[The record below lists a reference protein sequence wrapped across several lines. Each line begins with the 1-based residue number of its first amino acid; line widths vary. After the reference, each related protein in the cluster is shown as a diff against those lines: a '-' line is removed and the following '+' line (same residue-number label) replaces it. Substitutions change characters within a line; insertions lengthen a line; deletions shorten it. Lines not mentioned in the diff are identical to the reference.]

1 MNCYETQHEGSK
13 DEKEPPG
20 KFSFGHVDREE
31 YRHHWKRINNNKM
44 LSKSVRQ
51 LNQLHLHDKI
61 WATTPPNACPMLKY
75 FLFGEPRVGRK
86 DAKMG
91 CRTQM
96 KVVIVPNTACGNS
109 SVDHPSTSIKIIMKA
124 VSVRL
129 QVNIMQVRCH

>member
-1 MNCYETQHEGSK
+1 MRHNTKAARTKKSHRGSSALGMLTARNIVTTGS
-13 DEKEPPG
+13 EL
-20 KFSFGHVDREE
+20 
-31 YRHHWKRINNNKM
+31 NNDQM

-86 DAKMG
+86 DARMG
-91 CRTQM
+91 CRTHM

-109 SVDHPSTSIKIIMKA
+109 SVDHPSTSIKIIMNA